1 MLVKL
6 RVNQSTFMD
15 IVVRVMAA
23 NCPERLIIDRVN
35 GGCRIDLSDVH
46 IEVDPEA
53 MEK

>member
-6 RVNQSTFMD
+6 RVNQSTFME
-15 IVVRVMAA
+15 IMERVMAA
-23 NCPERLIIDRVN
+23 NCPERLIIDHRN

-46 IEVDPEA
+46 IEVDPKA